1 MIGAILDIYFEGE
14 PSFRACVFDVASNGG
29 LWVINLK
36 TGEKRLANE
45 YEYEPPVIKDIF
57 AVEGDV

>member
-14 PSFRACVFDVASNGG
+14 PSFRACVIDTASNGG

-45 YEYEPPVIKDIF
+45 GEYEQPVIKDIF
-57 AVEGDV
+57 AVAGDV